1 MANKHLQRCSSAF
14 VIGEVHDTTVR
25 YHTHL
30 SEWLESRT
38 LATPDADEHATQ
50 QVLSLVLAGDAN
62 GTGSSAKILA
72 TSSKATHRLTIP
84 YSSAILSFFNL

>member
-1 MANKHLQRCSSAF
+1 MANKYLQRCSPSF
-14 VIGEVHDTTVR
+14 VIGEVHEAVG

-50 QVLSLVLAGDAN
+50 QVQSLVLAGDAN